1 MEVPLEAEGRKRA
14 GKPDKSLMDRPQGCC
29 DFALIGLT
37 GCDRL
42 RVLEAATPQRFAGRS
57 FARVSLSTAGQAASA
72 PLKAL
77 GSTPAPEH
85 DQPPLSASGDS
96 RPWPP
101 RAPRVAS
108 LRRFP

>member
-42 RVLEAATPQRFAGRS
+42 RVLEAATRHGSQASVASHSERS
-57 FARVSLSTAGQAASA
+57 I
-72 PLKAL
+72 
-77 GSTPAPEH
+77 
-85 DQPPLSASGDS
+85 
-96 RPWPP
+96 
-101 RAPRVAS
+101 APRPRRTRSVGRTMVRVRRELLGLLDICAYPPIIRKRRGGA
-108 LRRFP
+108 LRDPK